1 MMRLP
6 PFGFHSPASVSE
18 AAKIL
23 AGEGPE
29 AMLLA
34 GGTGLL
40 PHMKRGQQQPKT
52 LISLRRIESLRQM
65 NNGSGLT
72 LGAALTLS
80 DMVENDTI
88 REQYSGL
95 WQAASQVATPQLRNM
110 GTIGGNICL
119 DTRCNFYDQSE
130 DWRKAI
136 NYCLKKDGEV
146 CWVVS
151 KSKKCR
157 AVSSTDTAPALIS
170 LGARVRLVSAGSERL
185 VGLEDFYRDDG
196 ADYMDKR
203 ADEILTEIIL
213 DPADGWQSTYWKLRR
228 RGSFD
233 FPILSVAAA
242 IRANKGGII
251 EEARIVLG
259 AVASR
264 PLLSAGTSEFLTGR
278 KLTDEVIE
286 EAAKIAS
293 RPVKP
298 VNNTDLDALWRK
310 KMIPVFVTRALCDLR
325 RRTAHQT

>member
-23 AGEGPE
+23 AGEGSE

-40 PHMKRGQQQPKT
+40 PHMKRGQQQPKS
-52 LISLRRIESLRQM
+52 LISLRRIDSLRQM

-72 LGAALTLS
+72 LGAALTLT

-88 REQYSGL
+88 REQYAGL

-136 NYCLKKDGEV
+136 NYCLKKDGEI

-157 AVSSTDTAPALIS
+157 AVSSTDTAPALIA
-170 LGARVRLVSAGSERL
+170 LGARIRLVSAGSDRL
-185 VGLEDFYRDDG
+185 IDLEDFYRDDG
-196 ADYMDKR
+196 ADYMDRR

-213 DPADGWQSTYWKLRR
+213 DPADGWRSTYWKLRR

-251 EEARIVLG
+251 EEARVVLG

-264 PLLSAGTSEFLTGR
+264 PLLSTGTSEFLTGR

-286 EAAKIAS
+286 EAAKITS

-310 KMIPVFVTRALCDLR
+310 KMIPVFVTRALRELR
-325 RRTAHQT
+325 GDDIR